1 MAQPAPGSYPPS
13 MGLRTFTLAALVAVG
28 AAAADQSL
36 TLKVDGWHSK
46 GDAYKTEQAVRQVKG
61 VRSATSDAAK
71 HELTIVFDNAATSE
85 AAVRKA
91 ISEAGYISHR

>member
-1 MAQPAPGSYPPS
+1 

-28 AAAADQSL
+28 ASAADQSL

-61 VRSATSDAAK
+61 VRSTTSDPVK
-71 HELTIVFDNAATSE
+71 HELSVVFDGAATSE
-85 AAVRKA
+85 AEVRKA
-91 ISEAGYISHR
+91 ISEAGYTSHR

>member
-1 MAQPAPGSYPPS
+1 
-13 MGLRTFTLAALVAVG
+13 MGLRTFLLTASVAFG

-36 TLKVDGWHSK
+36 TLRVDGWHSK

-61 VRSATSDAAK
+61 VRSATSNQAT
-71 HELTIVFDNAATSE
+71 HELSVVFDGAATSE

-91 ISEAGYISHR
+91 ISEAGYLSHR

>member
-1 MAQPAPGSYPPS
+1 
-13 MGLRTFTLAALVAVG
+13 MGLRTFILASLVALG

-46 GDAYKTEQAVRQVKG
+46 GDAYKTEQAVRQVPG
-61 VRSATSDAAK
+61 VRSATADAGR
-71 HELTIVFDNAATSE
+71 HELSIVFDDAATSE

-91 ISEAGYISHR
+91 ISEAGYVSHR

>member
-1 MAQPAPGSYPPS
+1 
-13 MGLRTFTLAALVAVG
+13 MGKRTFTLAVLAAVG

-46 GDAYKTEQAVRQVKG
+46 GDAYKTEQAVRQVPG
-61 VRSATSDAAK
+61 VRSTTSDAAK
-71 HELTIVFDNAATSE
+71 HELTVVFDSATSE

-91 ISEAGYISHR
+91 ISEAGYLSHR